1 MSTFDVLKKI
11 KREKN
16 LALSL
21 SLVIF
26 YKHTFQTNKNRLK
39 KMFLNDQFYLRK
51 LFLLVIC
58 ILVIYLYYSSR
69 QFAHR
74 FVFPNN
80 LNVSKRIVNKIR
92 TRTFTD

>member
-1 MSTFDVLKKI
+1 
-11 KREKN
+11 
-16 LALSL
+16 
-21 SLVIF
+21 
-26 YKHTFQTNKNRLK
+26 
-39 KMFLNDQFYLRK
+39 MFLNDQFYLRK

-92 TRTFTD
+92 TRTFTDWLRWRSNCSTISKWNNEILSNLIRICRQIFA